1 MNKAINE
8 NAFDTFPLLDSE
20 RLIYRDFKE
29 SDAQNLFE
37 IRSDKR
43 VMNYMD
49 TFKHQSIDDA
59 KALIDSINTSFEE
72 KNGINWVVIE
82 KSSEQFVGYF
92 GFWRLMKDH
101 CRAEV
106 GYALSPDFW
115 GKGYMTEAM
124 NKMIGFGFNDLKL
137 HSIEANV
144 NPNNESS
151 IKLLERSGFRKEAYF
166 RENYLFNGEF
176 IDSVIYSLLESDSR

>member
-1 MNKAINE
+1 MNKVINE
-8 NAFDTFPLLDSE
+8 NVFDNFPLLESE
-20 RLIYRDFKE
+20 RLNYRDFKE
-29 SDAQNLFE
+29 IDAQKLFE

-49 TFKHQSIDDA
+49 TIKHQSIDDA
-59 KALIDSINTSFEE
+59 KDLIYNIHKSFEE
-72 KNGINWVVIE
+72 KNGINWVIIE
-82 KSSEQFVGYF
+82 KSSEQLVGYF

-106 GYALSPDFW
+106 GYALSPEFW
-115 GKGYMTEAM
+115 GKGYMTEAVDIM
-124 NKMIGFGFNDLKL
+124 LDFGFNELKL

-144 NPNNESS
+144 NPNNDSS

-166 RENYLFNGEF
+166 RENYLFNGKF
-176 IDSVIYSLLESDSR
+176 IDSVIYSLLESDPR